1 MCPLLR
7 LQRLYRRFAA
17 STRGV
22 AAIEFA
28 MILPVLATMFLASI
42 GG

>member
-1 MCPLLR
+1 MR
-7 LQRLYRRFAA
+7 LWLTLTSRRFAA

-28 MILPVLATMFLASI
+28 MVLPVLAVIFLSTFD